1 MENINESFTKY
12 TRSNLDAMLKKDY
25 ATAYKWMKAANDE
38 ISRASCNVRT
48 NYGSGVIMAKEFAY

>member
-25 ATAYKWMKAANDE
+25 ATAVKNP
-38 ISRASCNVRT
+38 
-48 NYGSGVIMAKEFAY
+48 EFKKLVKTT

>member
-25 ATAYKWMKAANDE
+25 ATAVKNP
-38 ISRASCNVRT
+38 
-48 NYGSGVIMAKEFAY
+48 EFKKLVNTLRLKKMLHINIHQN

>member
-25 ATAYKWMKAANDE
+25 ATAVKNP
-38 ISRASCNVRT
+38 
-48 NYGSGVIMAKEFAY
+48 EFKKLVNTFTKIFLIQPNITAPPIIHFL